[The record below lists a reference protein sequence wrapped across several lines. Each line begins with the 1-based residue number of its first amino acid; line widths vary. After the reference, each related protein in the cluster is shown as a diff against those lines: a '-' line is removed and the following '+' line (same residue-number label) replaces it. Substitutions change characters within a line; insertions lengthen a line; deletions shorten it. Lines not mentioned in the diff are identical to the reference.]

1 MKDNLMLCTD
11 VYKMGHMEQY
21 PKGTTKV
28 YSYLLAR
35 SDKKMPATLFY
46 GLQYY
51 LNRLCVR
58 PTQEMMDEFLEYRKS
73 ILGMEASEDIRKK
86 LSDLVKLGYFPLKI
100 KAVREGSIIPV
111 RNVLMTIEN
120 TVPGFHWVVGFFESL
135 LLKIWNTCTVAS
147 YSKKLQMLCSK
158 YAEETCDNNGHLPF
172 QVHDFGYRGCSSEE
186 TAAVSGSAHL
196 INFLGT
202 DTVTAIKLVKETYG
216 CTAPIGLSVPATE
229 HSVMCA
235 FGQEHEFQAFENL
248 LDLYPKGIVSIVS
261 DTYDLWNV
269 LSKFAPRLKERI
281 LARDGKVVF
290 RPDSGDPPKII
301 CGDPDAGYGSDEWL
315 GALQLLDRTFGST
328 VNSKGFRVLNPKVG
342 LIYGD
347 GMFFERF
354 DRTLGLMKELGYA
367 SSNLVIGVG
376 GLLLQ
381 QHNRDDQGYAIKAT
395 FAEVNGEMRELMKD
409 PVTDTKKKSHKGLL
423 ALFQDIKGRYYTKDQ
438 CTPDEEAHSL
448 LETVFLNGKIARH
461 TTFDEIR
468 DLALSRAF

>member
-1 MKDNLMLCTD
+1 M
-11 VYKMGHMEQY
+11 YQ
-21 PKGTTKV
+21 PGTTKV

-35 SDKKMPATLFY
+35 SDKKMPSTLFY

-51 LNRLCVR
+51 LKMLTVR
-58 PTQEMMDEFLEYRKS
+58 PTRAMMDEFLEYRKM
-73 ILGMEASEDIRKK
+73 ILGVDAPDDVKRK
-86 LSDLVKLGYFPLKI
+86 LDALVKLGYFPLKI
-100 KAVREGSIIPV
+100 KAVKEGSTIPV

-147 YSKKLQMLCSK
+147 YSKKLQELCK
-158 YAEETCDNNGHLPF
+158 RVALETCDNLLHLPY

-186 TAAVSGSAHL
+186 TAALSGSAHL
-196 INFLGT
+196 INFMGT
-202 DTVTAIKLVKETYG
+202 DTVTAIKLVRDTYG
-216 CTAPIGLSVPATE
+216 CEGPIGLSVPATE
-229 HSVMCA
+229 HSVMCSY
-235 FGQEHEFQAFENL
+235 GKEREFEAFENL
-248 LDLYPKGIVSIVS
+248 LTLYPKGILSIVS

-269 LSKFAPRLKERI
+269 LSKFAPRLKARI
-281 LARDGKVVF
+281 LDRDGRVVF

-328 VNSKGFRVLNPKVG
+328 VNSKGFRVLNPKIG

-347 GMFFERF
+347 GMFYERF
-354 DRTLGLMKELGYA
+354 ERTLGLMKDLGYA

-395 FAEVNGEMRELMKD
+395 FAEVNGEQRELVKD

-423 ALFQDIKGRYYTKDQ
+423 SLFRDVKGRYYTKDQ
-438 CTPDEEAHSL
+438 CTAEEEAQSA
-448 LETVFLNGKIARH
+448 LETVYLDGRIVR
-461 TTFDEIR
+461 TQTFNEIR
-468 DLALSRAF
+468 ELAATGK

>member
-1 MKDNLMLCTD
+1 MNTNPMLCTD
-11 VYKMGHMEQY
+11 VYKFGHMSFY
-21 PKGTTKV
+21 PPGTTKV

-35 SDKKMPATLFY
+35 SDKKMPSTLFY

-51 LNRLCVR
+51 LKMLEVK
-58 PTQEMMDEFLEYRKS
+58 PTQAMMDEFLDYRKA
-73 ILGMEASEDIRKK
+73 ILGTDAPQDVKDR
-86 LSDLVKLGYFPLKI
+86 LDALVKLGHFPLRI
-100 KAVREGSIIPV
+100 KAVREGSNIPV

-135 LLKIWNTCTVAS
+135 LLKVWNTCTVAS
-147 YSKKLQMLCSK
+147 YSKKLQQLCKK
-158 YAEETCDNNGHLPF
+158 YADETCDNEGHLPF

-202 DTVTAIKLVKETYG
+202 DTVTAIKLVRETYG
-216 CTAPIGLSVPATE
+216 ATEPVGLSVPATE

-235 FGQEHEFQAFENL
+235 YGQENELQAFERI
-248 LDLYPKGIVSIVS
+248 LDLNPKGIVSIVS

-269 LSKFAPRLKERI
+269 LTNFATKLKSRI
-281 LARDGKVVF
+281 LDRDGRVVF

-301 CGDPDAGYGSDEWL
+301 CGDPDAGTGSDEWL
-315 GALQLLDRTFGST
+315 GALQLLDRTFGHT
-328 VNSKGFRVLNPKVG
+328 VNSKGFRVINPKVG

-354 DRTLGLMKELGYA
+354 DRTLGLMKEMGYA

-381 QHNRDDQGYAIKAT
+381 QHNRDDQGFAIKAT
-395 FAEVNGEMRELMKD
+395 FAEVDGVTRELMKD

-423 ALFQDIKGRYYTKDQ
+423 ALYKDARGRYYTKDR
-438 CTPDEEAHSL
+438 CTADEEGTSL
-448 LETVFLNGKIARH
+448 LEEVFLNGKITRK

-468 DLALSRAF
+468 KLARA

>member
-1 MKDNLMLCTD
+1 MGENLMLCTD

-35 SDKKMPATLFY
+35 SDKKMPSTLFY

-51 LNRLCVR
+51 LKKLTVK

-73 ILGMEASEDIRKK
+73 ILGMDASDDIKKK
-86 LSDLVKLGYFPLKI
+86 LADLVKLGFIPLKI
-100 KAVREGSIIPV
+100 KAVREGSNIPV

-147 YSKKLQMLCSK
+147 YSKKLQQLCKK
-158 YAEETCDNNGHLPF
+158 YADETCDNAGHLPF
-172 QVHDFGYRGCSSEE
+172 QVHDFGYRGVSSEE
-186 TAAVSGSAHL
+186 TAQLSGSAHL

-202 DTVTAIKLVKETYG
+202 DTVTAIKLIKETYG
-216 CTAPIGLSVPATE
+216 ATEPIGLSVPATE

-235 FGQEHEFQAFENL
+235 FGQENEFQAFENL
-248 LDLYPKGIVSIVS
+248 LDLYPKGIMSIVS

-269 LSKFAPRLKERI
+269 LSKFAPKLKNRI
-281 LARDGKVVF
+281 LERDGRVVF

-301 CGDPDAGYGSDEWL
+301 CGDPDAQYGSDEWL

-328 VNSKGFRVLNPKVG
+328 VNSKGFRVINPKVG

-381 QHNRDDQGYAIKAT
+381 QHNRDDQGFAIKAT
-395 FAEVNGEMRELMKD
+395 FAEVNGEMKELMKD

-423 ALFQDIKGRYYTKDQ
+423 ALFKDVKGRYYTKDQ
-438 CTPDEEAHSL
+438 CTADEEASSL
-448 LETVFLNGKIARH
+448 LETAFLDGKVARQ

-468 DLALSRAF
+468 ALAAK